1 MATFFRRIT
10 EVISAN
16 IDDMID
22 RVEDPDRMIK
32 RIIRE
37 MEENVHQA
45 KEGVIDAIAG
55 EKQLALELK
64 HCRERSD
71 KWAGKAERALRAG
84 NEEPARAALA
94 RKKEHDRAAGD
105 LDASLET
112 ARNVSYKLKAQL
124 RALENKLAETRR
136 KRTSLAA
143 RKQAAEAR
151 RRMEVSVSRVRGGMN
166 TGSRFVRM
174 EERVVEMEARVEAM
188 EELNDDSSDLEREID
203 RLTVDVEVESE
214 LEALK
219 SKIGVEG

>member
-37 MEENVHQA
+37 MEENTHLA
-45 KEGVIDAIAG
+45 KDGVIDAIAS
-55 EKQLALELK
+55 EKQLSLELK

-71 KWAGKAERALRAG
+71 KWARKAEGALRAG
-84 NEEPARAALA
+84 NEELARAALA
-94 RKKEHDRAAGD
+94 RKKEHDNVARD
-105 LDASLET
+105 LKASWEN
-112 ARNVSYKLKAQL
+112 AKKASNKLKAQL
-124 RALENKLAETRR
+124 RSLENKLAETRR
-136 KRTSLAA
+136 KRATLAA
-143 RKQAAEAR
+143 RQQAAEAR
-151 RRMEVSVSRVRGGMN
+151 QHMDVTVRHFNRGLN
-166 TGSRFVRM
+166 SGSKFVRM
-174 EERVVEMEARVEAM
+174 EERVVEMEARVEAID
-188 EELNDDSSDLEREID
+188 ELNDESSDLEREID

-219 SKIGVEG
+219 KKIAA

>member
-10 EVISAN
+10 EVLSAN

-45 KEGVIDAIAG
+45 KEGVIDAIASK
-55 EKQLALELK
+55 KQLALELK
-64 HCRERSD
+64 HSRERSD

-84 NEEPARAALA
+84 NEELARAALA
-94 RKKEHDRAAGD
+94 RKKEHDRAASD

-112 ARNVSYKLKAQL
+112 AKRVSDKLKAQL
-124 RALENKLAETRR
+124 RSLENKLAETRR
-136 KRTSLAA
+136 KRATLAA
-143 RKQAAEAR
+143 RKQAAEAS
-151 RRMEVSVSRVRGGMN
+151 RRMEVTVSRFRGGVN

-214 LEALK
+214 LEALR
-219 SKIGVEG
+219 SKIDGEA